1 MQPPTTD
8 AKGQTFFGCDLGPQ
22 EMPARDALMVATRG
36 GAQVLGRT
44 DIGHLAP
51 GMCADLALFDLRT
64 LAFAGGAVHDPLGA
78 LLLCASPQAAYT
90 VVNGKVVVRE
100 GRLATIEL
108 EPLIEQHNQLAVQ
121 LANMP
126 A

>member
-1 MQPPTTD
+1 MTV
-8 AKGQTFFGCDLGPQ
+8 
-22 EMPARDALMVATRG
+22 RDALMVATRG

-90 VVNGKVVVRE
+90 VVNGKVVVQE
-100 GRLATIEL
+100 GRLTTLEL
-108 EPLIEQHNQLAVQ
+108 EPLVERHNRLAVQ
-121 LANMP
+121 LAEGVR
-126 A
+126 